1 MKSGSWLGKEIWGMI
16 RSLAVN
22 CAPILD
28 CSQDAGK
35 TAAETASSEM
45 VMAAVRVLCEFSLLV
60 SQQNHSD
67 LSLAA
72 LDNALKRFYKNKGA
86 FRDQKMLKSA
96 NAKVD
101 ELLTTESYHL

>member
-1 MKSGSWLGKEIWGMI
+1 MKSGSWQGKEIRGMI
-16 RSLAVN
+16 RILAVN

-35 TAAETASSEM
+35 TVAQTASDEM
-45 VMAAVRVLCEFSLLV
+45 VMGAVRVLCEFSLLV

-72 LDNALKRFYKNKGA
+72 LEDALKRFYKKKGA
-86 FRDQKMLKSA
+86 FRDQKMSKSA
-96 NAKVD
+96 QGKVD
-101 ELLTTESYHL
+101 ELLAREPHHL